1 MNTAGWAEPYIATII
16 SIALVLYAF
25 LSGSLPFSVW
35 LGKRFLHIDVRHV
48 GDGNPGAANVF
59 NAGSKLVGLLSLML
73 DVSKAAVPVGLAYF
87 NLGIR
92 GVPMFFI
99 AIAPILGHIFS
110 PFLGFRGG
118 KAIAT
123 ALGVWIGLTI
133 WKASLAG
140 VVAAII
146 GITLFTSPGWAVIV
160 ALGGILITLLLWLPD
175 PLLWSVLAS
184 EILILAWTHRTDL
197 SHWPRVRPWLVQ
209 RILRVRE

>member
-1 MNTAGWAEPYIATII
+1 MVPVAF
-16 SIALVLYAF
+16 VLLAY
-25 LSGSLPFSVW
+25 LCGSMPFSVW
-35 LGKRFLHIDVRHV
+35 LGKRFLGIDVRHV

-59 NAGSKLVGLLSLML
+59 NEGSKLVGLLALML
-73 DVSKAAVPVGLAYF
+73 DVSKAAVPVGLAYN

-92 GVPMFFI
+92 GVPMFLI
-99 AIAPILGHIFS
+99 AIAPILGHVFS

-140 VVAAII
+140 VIAALI
-146 GITLFTSPGWAVIV
+146 GITLFTSPGWAVML

-175 PLLWSVLAS
+175 PLLLFVLAS
-184 EILILAWTHRTDL
+184 ETLILAWTHRADL
-197 SHWPRVRPWLVQ
+197 SRLPRVRPWLAQ
-209 RILRVRE
+209 RLFPVRE

>member
-1 MNTAGWAEPYIATII
+1 M
-16 SIALVLYAF
+16 
-25 LSGSLPFSVW
+25 PFSVW
-35 LGKRFLHIDVRHV
+35 LAKRFLHVDVRHF

-59 NAGSKLVGLLSLML
+59 NAGSKMVGLLVLML

-92 GVPMFFI
+92 GIPMFLI
-99 AIAPILGHIFS
+99 AIAPILGHVFS
-110 PFLGFRGG
+110 PFLGFQGG

-140 VVAAII
+140 VAAALI
-146 GITLFTSPGWAVIV
+146 GITLFTSPGWAIMF
-160 ALGGILITLLLWLPD
+160 ALGGILITLLLWMPD
-175 PLLWSVLAS
+175 PLLLFVLAG

-197 SHWPRVRPWLVQ
+197 SHRPRVRPWLAKHF
-209 RILRVRE
+209 LRVGE